1 MIPRL
6 PPMDKINP
14 QTYGGGGGGMTFLL
28 EGKTSARNVF
38 SSCSFISRV
47 HFESSSV
54 MVSFYGNEI

>member
-6 PPMDKINP
+6 PPMDTINP
-14 QTYGGGGGGMTFLL
+14 RTYGGGGGLTFLL

-38 SSCSFISRV
+38 GSCSFISRV
-47 HFESSSV
+47 HCESSSV